1 MLAFVFS
8 YKEESD
14 DVTESDDLIEIE
26 VTEADQDK
34 EVAETV
40 EKVVKHRT
48 GPKGGRFFPN

>member
-1 MLAFVFS
+1 MSNAGYFFS

-26 VTEADQDK
+26 MTEADQDK

-40 EKVVKHRT
+40 EKVVKHRN
-48 GPKGGRFFPN
+48 GLKGGS